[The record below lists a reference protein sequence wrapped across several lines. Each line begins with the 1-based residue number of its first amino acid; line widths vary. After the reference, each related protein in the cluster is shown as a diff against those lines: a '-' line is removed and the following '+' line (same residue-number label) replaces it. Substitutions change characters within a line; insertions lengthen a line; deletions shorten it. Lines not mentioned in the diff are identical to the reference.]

1 MKKLSSVLTVKI
13 LLIIWAL
20 VVVAFATL
28 KCSGAISASWW
39 WLTVIIGVPMLLI
52 LLILGVFA
60 VSLLVLSSTPY
71 KSKRTESLK

>member
-1 MKKLSSVLTVKI
+1 MKKLSSVLTGKI

-28 KCSGAISASWW
+28 KCCGAISASWW
-39 WLTVIIGVPMLLI
+39 WLAVIIGAPVLLI

-60 VSLLVLSSTPY
+60 VSLLVLSSTP
-71 KSKRTESLK
+71 KSKETESLK